1 MMSLEI
7 LNSVP
12 PYPLQYNK
20 AATRKLAKYCPNPL
34 SVTSVCFGFVK
45 TTHIK
50 GNVRDK
56 TVQKSFQTLKLRKI
70 TEL

>member
-34 SVTSVCFGFVK
+34 SVTSVCFGLVK
-45 TTHIK
+45 TNHIR

-56 TVQKSFQTLKLRKI
+56 TVQKSFQTLKLQKI

>member
-1 MMSLEI
+1 MSLEI

-45 TTHIK
+45 TNHIK
-50 GNVRDK
+50 GNVE
-56 TVQKSFQTLKLRKI
+56 TKLFRSHFKH
-70 TEL
+70 

>member
-20 AATRKLAKYCPNPL
+20 AATRKLYIRN
-34 SVTSVCFGFVK
+34 FVK
-45 TTHIK
+45 
-50 GNVRDK
+50 
-56 TVQKSFQTLKLRKI
+56 F
-70 TEL
+70 